1 MSLTS
6 LEFLLFVAIT
16 ATGYHLLVGKAKR
29 IFLVIAS
36 LSFYGMFGL
45 KNIPFLLCVIF
56 LIYAAGFWIQ
66 RTTGRKRGKIVAL
79 SVAFL
84 ILVLGLLKYIKIN
97 GPSFIP
103 AALPLG
109 FSFLIFT
116 AISYLIDI
124 KRGRLLAENN
134 FFDFASYLLFFPK
147 IAQGPIERAGDF
159 LPQIK
164 ISTKFDDNLAVQ
176 GVKRILWGFFK
187 KMVVADRLAIYSAA
201 VFGNIDQHNGTSL
214 AIAVVF
220 YSFRVYADFS
230 GYTDIAVGTAGIF
243 GIKLSE
249 NFRRPYFSHTIAE
262 FWSRWHITLSSWLR
276 DYLFLPLAY
285 SLSRKLKKSRYI
297 FVRAEQW
304 IYALAT
310 MITFAL
316 CGLWHGEGSNFLVW
330 GLIFGI
336 YLTIGRI
343 TQKSRKSLV
352 RIIGLTGFPRLY
364 KGLKIIITFML
375 VSFAWIFF
383 AVPKVSDAGK
393 IINKILTSPGLPFG
407 LTTPNFIYGVMGI
420 GLFMAFE
427 MGDEF
432 RQSRILLFL
441 KRQAAFPY
449 LSYAILVIIILVLGV
464 LNAGQFIYFQF

>member
-1 MSLTS
+1 M
-6 LEFLLFVAIT
+6 
-16 ATGYHLLVGKAKR
+16 
-29 IFLVIAS
+29 
-36 LSFYGMFGL
+36 
-45 KNIPFLLCVIF
+45 
-56 LIYAAGFWIQ
+56 
-66 RTTGRKRGKIVAL
+66 
-79 SVAFL
+79 
-84 ILVLGLLKYIKIN
+84 
-97 GPSFIP
+97 
-103 AALPLG
+103 
-109 FSFLIFT
+109 
-116 AISYLIDI
+116 
-124 KRGRLLAENN
+124 
-134 FFDFASYLLFFPK
+134 
-147 IAQGPIERAGDF
+147 
-159 LPQIK
+159 
-164 ISTKFDDNLAVQ
+164 
-176 GVKRILWGFFK
+176 
-187 KMVVADRLAIYSAA
+187 
-201 VFGNIDQHNGTSL
+201 
-214 AIAVVF
+214 
-220 YSFRVYADFS
+220 
-230 GYTDIAVGTAGIF
+230 
-243 GIKLSE
+243 
-249 NFRRPYFSHTIAE
+249 
-262 FWSRWHITLSSWLR
+262 
-276 DYLFLPLAY
+276 
-285 SLSRKLKKSRYI
+285 
-297 FVRAEQW
+297 RAEQW